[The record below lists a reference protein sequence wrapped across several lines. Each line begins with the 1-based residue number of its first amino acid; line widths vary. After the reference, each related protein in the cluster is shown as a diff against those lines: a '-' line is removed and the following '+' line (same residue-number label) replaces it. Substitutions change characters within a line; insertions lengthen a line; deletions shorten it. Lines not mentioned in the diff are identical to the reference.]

1 MRQSFFSRFRRSTLA
16 VGTGVLVVAG
26 AFAALPARAEV
37 PVGDDAPDV
46 KAEAYLNTEPVTLA
60 KLKGR
65 LILLEL
71 FTTT

>member
-1 MRQSFFSRFRRSTLA
+1 MRTSMFSRLRKPTL
-16 VGTGVLVVAG
+16 VLGAG
-26 AFAALPARAEV
+26 ALALSALLAAVPARAEV